1 MIFTL
6 YSRSLKAPKS
16 QLGFDLY
23 NIPST
28 DGRTLQF
35 QTQINVLINHSD
47 LGNVGSSVGL
57 GNRMYYKM
65 ASSELGAGEM
75 VKGGRPMITFR
86 RYAKSETRVGLDGR
100 IQRIENGEGKRRRI
114 REAAEKYERISTR
127 DLHQSSH
134 GQKVHRM
141 VDD

>member
-1 MIFTL
+1 
-6 YSRSLKAPKS
+6 
-16 QLGFDLY
+16 
-23 NIPST
+23 
-28 DGRTLQF
+28 
-35 QTQINVLINHSD
+35 
-47 LGNVGSSVGL
+47 
-57 GNRMYYKM
+57 
-65 ASSELGAGEM
+65 M

-86 RYAKSETRVGLDGR
+86 RYAKSETWVGLDGR